1 MSNDRGENMKIKFV
15 AGWNTDYNI
24 YCFINDIWNMD
35 GKYNDILTHENDYT
49 HLVIM
54 NGVNN
59 SRYRIEKQNTY
70 GIIIEPYWSNSF
82 DKNMLT
88 YCKKIVTYQTDK
100 YEAGRTIFSPLIG
113 THRLYNYGSDGE
125 PIPVPNTT
133 RNILTKKFE
142 KNKTLSIIV
151 ANHGFDT
158 RSYVNYN
165 HRQNLVTQLMNSDL
179 EFDMYGFGWH
189 IHDKRF
195 KGPLINK
202 INGIANY
209 KYTIALENS
218 PVRGEITEKIIDAI
232 LCDTIPIYNGTKDIE
247 EFYPNSCEYLEYDGN
262 EINRIREIINSN
274 KTVDDYSFEEAR
286 NRYFNVYNPI
296 KIILDDI
303 MNEYIN

>member
-1 MSNDRGENMKIKFV
+1 MKIKFI

-24 YCFINDIWNMD
+24 YSFVNDIWNMD
-35 GKYNDILTHENDYT
+35 GKYDDILTYNDDYT
-49 HLVIM
+49 HLVIF

-59 SRYRIEKQNTY
+59 SNYRIEKETTY
-70 GIIIEPYWSNSF
+70 GIVVEPYWSTSF
-82 DKNMLT
+82 DKNMLS

-113 THRLYNYGSDGE
+113 THRLYDLGEDGE
-125 PIPVPNTT
+125 IIPIPNTT
-133 RNILTKKFE
+133 KNLLSKKFE

-158 RSYVNYN
+158 RSYTNYN
-165 HRQNLVTQLMNSDL
+165 HRQNLVVQLMNSDL

-189 IHDKRF
+189 IPDRRF

-202 INGIANY
+202 IDGIANY

-218 PVRGEITEKIIDAI
+218 PVSGEITEKIIDAI
-232 LCDTIPIYNGTKDIE
+232 LCDTIPIYNGHKDIKK
-247 EFYPNSCEYLEYDGN
+247 FYPNSCEYLEYDGK

-274 KTVDDYSFEEAR
+274 KTVSDYDFDDAK
-286 NRYFNVYNPI
+286 NRYFNLYNPI
-296 KIILDDI
+296 QIVLDDI
-303 MNEYIN
+303 IKYQY